1 MEITI
6 VLVLLALI
14 VVSVLL
20 LVREIQDVRDDAGRL
35 AARVAKLEDA
45 ARLRMPQ
52 DAQEKTLNAMAAIV
66 NLRSEGKVI
75 DELVANAQAWL
86 ADTMAIGTKREGKGR

>member
-35 AARVAKLEDA
+35 AAR
-45 ARLRMPQ
+45 LRMPQ
-52 DAQEKTLNAMAAIV
+52 DAQEKILNAMAAIV

-86 ADTMAIGTKREGKGR
+86 ADTMAIGTKRKGR